1 MSLERIRVLVADD
14 HTIVRRGLV
23 SLLGLGD
30 GIDVVGEAA
39 DGRTAVDLALE
50 IEPDVVL
57 MDVSMPALNGL
68 EAASRIKKKSPHIKV
83 LILSAHDNEEY
94 VLQVVRSGANGYL
107 LKNTSADD
115 LYTAIRSVHQGHAY
129 FSPSVS
135 KIIADELLRGPRP
148 EDEDSEEGSTSSRLT
163 SREREIVQLIAEG
176 RTHQQIAEVLHI
188 SPRTVDT
195 HCNNVMKKLDIH
207 DSATLVAFAIKNGI
221 VIIPG

>member
-1 MSLERIRVLVADD
+1 MSAQRIRVLVADD

-23 SLLGLGD
+23 SLLALGD

-39 DGRTAVDLALE
+39 DGRMAVDLALE
-50 IEPDVVL
+50 LEPDVVL

-68 EAASRIKKKSPHIKV
+68 EAASRIRKKTPSIKV

-115 LYTAIRSVHQGHAY
+115 LYAAIRSVHGGHAY

-135 KIIADELLRGPRP
+135 KIIADELLRVGRT
-148 EDEDSEEGSTSSRLT
+148 DEGEIEETAGRLT
-163 SREREIVQLIAEG
+163 AREREIVQQIAEG
-176 RTHQQIAEVLHI
+176 RTHQQIGELLHI

-195 HCNNVMKKLDIH
+195 HCNNIMKKLDIH
-207 DSATLVAFAIKNGI
+207 DSAALVAYAIKNGI
-221 VIIPG
+221 VILPR